1 MAGGYS
7 LVLARRE
14 GARLRNL
21 LDTLLGLIL
30 MAGGYSLVLV
40 VAPDAREFYRCLP
53 LFLMTGR
60 ELAYACGSTICREGI
75 LPCLHCTIYT
85 EEGAR
90 LAHVCWLGSIFITP
104 ENPAIKISN
113 V

>member
-1 MAGGYS
+1 MAVGCS
-7 LVLARRE
+7 LVLVRRE

-21 LDTLLGLIL
+21 LDNLLGLIL

-53 LFLMTGR
+53 LFLMAGR

-75 LPCLHCTIYT
+75 LPCLLLHNIHR
-85 EEGAR
+85 EGAR
-90 LAHVCWLGSIFITP
+90 LAHVCWLGSIFI
-104 ENPAIKISN
+104 
-113 V
+113 

>member
-14 GARLRNL
+14 GARLRIL
-21 LDTLLGLIL
+21 LDNLLGLIL

-53 LFLMTGR
+53 LFLMAGR
-60 ELAYACGSTICREGI
+60 ELAYACGSTICRGYSPVFAI
-75 LPCLHCTIYT
+75 AHHAGRVFSRDCIAKYT
-85 EEGAR
+85 P
-90 LAHVCWLGSIFITP
+90 T
-104 ENPAIKISN
+104 
-113 V
+113 